1 MLSAP
6 EPASHCTDVSAVR
19 SVGADVLN
27 AFDLRFDRGALPELL
42 ELTLGIADVYE
53 TEFGGIC
60 GKAVALAWCSQYG
73 RYCLR

>member
-1 MLSAP
+1 MLSVL
-6 EPASHCTDVSAVR
+6 ASARHCTDVSAVR

-27 AFDLRFDRGALPELL
+27 AFDLRFDPGALPELL

-60 GKAVALAWCSQYG
+60 GKEVALAWFSQYG